1 MIALLPFAFIFIGFA
16 PQFIGLLT
24 SDPIVASRA
33 ATYMYWNFPIVSFM
47 ALECAVEGAFNG
59 TGITYPVI
67 IIALMLNL
75 TRLPMAAALAPTY
88 GVNGVWFTIVATQ
101 VVKSLF
107 KALWLR
113 RVLNRI
119 IADEHR
125 SISTSTRD

>member
-1 MIALLPFAFIFIGFA
+1 
-16 PQFIGLLT
+16 
-24 SDPIVASRA
+24 
-33 ATYMYWNFPIVSFM
+33 MYWNFPIVSFM

-101 VVKSLF
+101 VVKSVF
-107 KALWLR
+107 KAFWLR

>member
-1 MIALLPFAFIFIGFA
+1 MVALLPFAFIFIGFA